1 MFTIVHM
8 IAVNKPGDLK
18 IFCNIFSNLFFLL
31 LARFFSQFADHNSSD
46 FISIQKMNKRIYFF
60 SIQYLRIN

>member
-1 MFTIVHM
+1 M
-8 IAVNKPGDLK
+8 IAVNKPGHFN
-18 IFCNIFSNLFFLL
+18 IFYNIFSNLFFLL
-31 LARFFSQFADHNSSD
+31 LVWFISKLADQNSSD